1 MRTWSFLVLVV
12 LLGWPVAA
20 GADSFEGS
28 ELLVGR
34 SVKQPVGAKRFAIGV
49 RTQFA
54 PLNLVL
60 SSQKNA
66 ILDAGI
72 EAACREAPDPAE
84 CARSAREHS
93 DDALDALGTV
103 REQDWVAVSGAISEG
118 DAALR
123 AQLQAAGITDPD
135 ALDAVSQFMT
145 AVPEDQREEAAN
157 LSRALTENEATTV
170 MFEPYVE
177 MNFSLLSVSTSFPLA
192 MMMFDGSTDW
202 HLGNVVLDAKFGHVW
217 GNPGGGLALSY
228 GASLYLPTG
237 TREADALGLADLF
250 SAPKFTHSHL
260 GVAPYVVVGF
270 QIPLVVVQGHAEFV
284 SGHGVRDVEGRSS
297 LQYLKYGGGLVLA
310 PRFLLSLV
318 AEVNGMAPISDS
330 ARAYDAVFAV
340 GGVQLKLMWLKA
352 SLAAQVPLRTPA
364 GEDTASLGGVSMGEM
379 ADYSILG
386 RVGFTF

>member
-1 MRTWSFLVLVV
+1 MRTWSILVLVM

-20 GADSFEGS
+20 RADSFEGS

-34 SVKQPVGAKRFAIGV
+34 SVKQPVGAKRFAIGM
-49 RTQFA
+49 RMQFA

-60 SSQKNA
+60 SSQKSA
-66 ILDAGI
+66 ILDAGVQ
-72 EAACREAPDPAE
+72 AACQEAPDPAE
-84 CARSAREHS
+84 CARSVKGFS

-103 REQDWVAVSGAISEG
+103 KEQDWDAVSGAISEG

-123 AQLQAAGITDPD
+123 AQLQAAGVTDPD

-145 AVPEDQREEAAN
+145 AVPEEQREEAAN
-157 LSRALTENEATTV
+157 LSRALAENKATMV

-177 MNFSLLSVSTSFPLA
+177 MNFSLLSLSTSVPLA
-192 MMMFDGSTDW
+192 MMMFEKSTDW
-202 HLGNVVLDAKFGHVW
+202 HVGNVILDAKFGHVW
-217 GNPGGGLALSY
+217 GSTGGGLALSY

-237 TREADALGLADLF
+237 SREADALGLADLF

-260 GVAPYVVVGF
+260 GVAPYVVMGF
-270 QIPLVVVQGHAEFV
+270 QMPLVVLQGHAEFV
-284 SGHGVRDVEGRSS
+284 SGHGVRDVPGRTS

-318 AEVNGMAPISDS
+318 AEVNGLAPISDS
-330 ARAYDAVFAV
+330 ARAFDAVFAV

-352 SLAAQVPLRTPA
+352 SLAAQVPLKTPA
-364 GEDTASLGGVSMGEM
+364 KEHTADLGGVSTGEM